1 VHFSFCNKKSLQK
14 DLLDAYYWVKIF
26 TVLVVLNSNGY
37 TRMLNKKKRKKKED
51 SQDQN
56 LDI

>member
-1 VHFSFCNKKSLQK
+1 VHFSFCNKKSLQI
-14 DLLDAYYWVKIF
+14 DLLDANYWVKIF

-37 TRMLNKKKRKKKED
+37 TRMLNKKKED

>member
-1 VHFSFCNKKSLQK
+1 VVQCCALLFCNKKSLQI
-14 DLLDAYYWVKIF
+14 DLLDANYWVKIF

-37 TRMLNKKKRKKKED
+37 TRMLNKKKED